1 MLAKAENPPA
11 TGPAHR
17 ATFFRQSGWLMIANI
32 AGGALMWAVHFL
44 SKAIPET
51 EYGLFVTLLS
61 VAMCI
66 PTLPL
71 QMVLAHQTAQALAT
85 NRQRQLAGLIRLTW
99 LGTFVLWV
107 AGATIVLLLQG
118 HILAHWKISN
128 PASLWITLGIV
139 LLSLWLPIFWGV
151 LQGGQ
156 NFLWLGWSMMLN
168 AVGRLTVAVIAV
180 MALSA
185 YAAGLMTGVLVGMIL
200 AAGVAA
206 WQTRPFWSPSSLPF
220 EWSKILREVL
230 PLMLGFAAFQFLF
243 SADTMFVRNYFTED
257 ESGFY
262 GAAGTLARA
271 LMWLVGPLA
280 SVMFPRIVH
289 SAAKSEKNNLMGMVF
304 LGTGLLAVAGAVS
317 LSVLGPWIVRFVFKP
332 SFVHVAT
339 QVLPWYAAAMIPLSL
354 ANVLLNNLLARS
366 SGRVVVPLCL
376 LAGGYGFALTQFH
389 KSLVMVLQTVGLFNL
404 ALLLICAWFTWGNK
418 VQSPEP
424 NPQV

>member
-11 TGPAHR
+11 TDPAHR

-71 QMVLAHQTAQALAT
+71 QMVLAHQTAQAMAT

-99 LGTFVLWV
+99 LGTFLLWV
-107 AGATIVLLLQG
+107 AGAAIVLLLQG

-168 AVGRLTVAVIAV
+168 AIGRLTVAVIAV
-180 MALSA
+180 TALGA

-206 WQTRPFWSPSSLPF
+206 WQTRPLWTVPSLPF

-304 LGTGLLAVAGAVS
+304 LGTGILAVAGAVS

-376 LAGGYGFALTQFH
+376 LAAGYGFALTQFH

-404 ALLLICAWFTWGNK
+404 VLLLICAWFTWGNK

-424 NPQV
+424 KSQA